1 LSACSIARPRSN
13 AAIVTYDTVI
23 NDYFIIDIR
32 FIDNGKEHTTSI
44 YVLDASLDRR
54 IDRLENSLKNRENS
68 TNYNVIGIGH
78 VRFKNALRKRDFAP
92 PNDTSFFG
100 IGARFQGHADQFLTF
115 ITDSIVLKY
124 DSLAN
129 KRILIGHSFGGIF
142 SVYVSTLASQP
153 FDEIYALS
161 PALWVNR
168 RSFAKFY
175 AATDSLCIRTPLHIS
190 YGSLEQLNLIAP
202 AIRHF
207 RSGLKEQDDSM
218 VTIQSIK
225 GKTHF
230 SILKEMPRFIF

>member
-1 LSACSIARPRSN
+1 MSACSIARPRSN

-23 NDYFIIDIR
+23 NDCFIIDIR

-44 YVLDASLDRR
+44 YVLDASLDKRV
-54 IDRLENSLKNRENS
+54 DRLEDGLKNREDS
-68 TNYNVIGIGH
+68 TNYNIIGIGH
-78 VRFKNALRKRDFAP
+78 TRFSNALRKRDFAP

-100 IGARFQGHADQFLTF
+100 IDARFQGQADRFLTF

-124 DSLAN
+124 DSLAT

-142 SVYVSTLASQP
+142 SVYVSTLFSQP
-153 FDEIYALS
+153 FDEVYALS
-161 PALWVNR
+161 PSLWVNH
-168 RSFAKFY
+168 RSFAKHY
-175 AATDSLCIRTPLHIS
+175 THSDSLYIRAPLHVS
-190 YGSLEQLNLIAP
+190 YGSLEELNLIAP